1 MLVIASKEPF
11 EGVIDVVKGII
22 SPGALSAAVDSSIHR
37 KRTWLIFMVLGTPYP

>member
-22 SPGALSAAVDSSIHR
+22 SPGTLEEEEEEGQV
-37 KRTWLIFMVLGTPYP
+37 K